1 MMVYKTTG
9 ASWIKTSASG
19 GVSLVMHK
27 VVASGSETSFGASDF
42 TPTLAYEVNNIVVW
56 LNGVKLDATDYTAT
70 TGTTITG
77 LSALAASDELVI
89 LAFKTFEVADA
100 VSAASGGTFGGAV
113 TFGAGFTVTD
123 ESTDT
128 SCYPLFVTA
137 ATGSVPPKT
146 GTNLTFNSNTGILTA
161 TGFAGPL
168 TGNVTGNASGT
179 AATVTG
185 GTQAA
190 ITTTANLVSVGALD
204 AGSIT
209 SNFTSIN
216 VGAGAITTTGAIA
229 GGTIDA
235 TTDFTIGGLVITDNT
250 ITDDGTLTITAT
262 TGITLGQDTAL
273 SAGKDLETSTT
284 GNITDRGACFHST
297 TNRALVF
304 GY

>member
-1 MMVYKTTG
+1 MV
-9 ASWIKTSASG
+9 SVPLSVI
-19 GVSLVMHK
+19 
-27 VVASGSETSFGASDF
+27 VASGSETSFGASDF
-42 TPTLAYEVNNIVVW
+42 TPTLAYEVNSIVVW

-161 TGFAGPL
+161 TGFAGPV

-185 GTQAA
+185 ATQSA
-190 ITTTANLVSVGALD
+190 ITTTANLVTVGALD
-204 AGSIT
+204 TGSIT
-209 SNFTSIN
+209 SGFTSIN

-235 TTDFTIGGLVITDNT
+235 TTDFTIGGTVITNNT

-284 GNITDRGACFHST
+284 GKVKQKGAFMQNSVHQSW
-297 TNRALVF
+297 VM
-304 GY
+304 GG